1 MPFESKD
8 RIILEKLF
16 DLVPETDTKRRK
28 LLTNLDKLAQ
38 AALDAERTY
47 SNKHGEIS
55 SIPQP
60 DFNAAIKAM
69 ESARS
74 LLGLDGVVEPEKE
87 GGKESAIV
95 AAIRAEPLRVAK

>member
-1 MPFESKD
+1 MPFEPGD
-8 RIILEKLF
+8 RIVLEKLF
-16 DLVPETDTKRRK
+16 DLVPESDKKRRK
-28 LLTNLDKLAQ
+28 LLMNLDKLAQ

-74 LLGLDGVVEPEKE
+74 LLGLEGAPAEKPQD
-87 GGKESAIV
+87 GKESAV
-95 AAIRAEPLRVAK
+95 VRAIRAVGTAGQ

>member
-1 MPFESKD
+1 MPFEPSD
-8 RIILEKLF
+8 RIVLEKLF
-16 DLVPETDTKRRK
+16 DLVPERDKKRRK

-69 ESARS
+69 ESAKA
-74 LLGLDGVVEPEKE
+74 LLGLETAPVEKVESQPVARILAAVPKGT
-87 GGKESAIV
+87 GG
-95 AAIRAEPLRVAK
+95 